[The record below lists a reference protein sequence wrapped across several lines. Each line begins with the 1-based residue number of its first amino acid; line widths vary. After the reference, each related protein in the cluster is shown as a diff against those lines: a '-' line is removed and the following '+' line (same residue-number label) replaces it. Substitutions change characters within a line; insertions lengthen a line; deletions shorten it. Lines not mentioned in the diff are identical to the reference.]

1 MLAHIRLSIC
11 TSGFFKD
18 LPRSEIL
25 IILNNA
31 LKIVIHLK
39 STDCTLKA
47 DNYSSS

>member
-1 MLAHIRLSIC
+1 MFAHIRLSIC
-11 TSGFFKD
+11 TRGVIND

-25 IILNNA
+25 IILINA

-39 STDCTLKA
+39 STDSTLKA